1 MSKRSVKIWIRVSSQ
16 TADHLKDMAAAENC
30 SPGRIVDKLVR
41 ACRLSRKG
49 YGPHPVRTEASHL
62 PTREGNQERSLKY
75 DKK

>member
-41 ACRLSRKG
+41 AWALSRKG
-49 YGPHPVRTEASHL
+49 KETI
-62 PTREGNQERSLKY
+62 Y